1 MLHAPVLFLEWVG
14 RHGGK
19 LLAAAILAPVL
30 YGPLGELF
38 RPIVTPSVAVMM
50 TLVLLRIDPAQVMA
64 WLRRPGVVALVSAWM
79 LLATPLIVFAITRL
93 VGLEGSLAAGVTL
106 VAASCAVTTASAF
119 ARLVALDAEISL
131 VVSVVTTALLPFT
144 APPIALGLLGL
155 DLNISV
161 TALMLRL
168 LMIIGIPALVAFALR
183 RRLGQA
189 RLEAAAKPLDGAV
202 VLVLVLFAFGVMD
215 GVNARLLADPIWL
228 LGAVGV
234 AMAGSLGL
242 NLLTALLAMP
252 LLGRHAGLTAGL
264 LAGNRNQAVF
274 LAVLPA
280 GADADVLL
288 FFGIGQ
294 IPMYVGPFLLR
305 RIYAWLATA
314 PGPPAM
320 RGGG

>member
-1 MLHAPVLFLEWVG
+1 MLQAPILFLEWVG

-19 LLAAAILAPVL
+19 LLAAAILAPVF
-30 YGPLGELF
+30 YGPLAELF
-38 RPIVTPSVAVMM
+38 RPVVTPSVAVLM

-64 WLRRPGVVALVSAWM
+64 WLRRPGVVALISAWM
-79 LLATPLIVFAITRL
+79 LLVTPLIVYAATRI
-93 VGLEGSLAAGVTL
+93 VGLDGPLGAGVTL

-119 ARLVALDAEISL
+119 ARLVNLDAEISL
-131 VVSVVTTALLPFT
+131 VVSVATTALLPFT

-161 TALMLRL
+161 AGLMLRL
-168 LMIIGIPALVAFALR
+168 LMIIGIPALAAFLLR
-183 RRLGQA
+183 RWLGQA
-189 RLEAAAKPLDGAV
+189 RLDRAGKPLDGAV
-202 VLVLVLFAFGVMD
+202 VLILVFFAFGVMD
-215 GVNARLLADPIWL
+215 GVNARLLSDPLWL
-228 LGAVGV
+228 MGGIAI

-242 NLLTALLAMP
+242 NLLTALAMMP

-294 IPMYVGPFLLR
+294 IPMYLGPFILR
-305 RIYAWLATA
+305 RIYARLS
-314 PGPPAM
+314 PAE
-320 RGGG
+320 G